1 MIYLHGYLNVRKFLV
16 LKHLKDMIKRGFTPI
31 YPKDISLFGLK
42 NILNIC
48 NGPGL
53 FLTLRIKTLN
63 LKKFIE
69 DIN

>member
-1 MIYLHGYLNVRKFLV
+1 MIYLHGYLNVRKFSV
-16 LKHLKDMIKRGFTPI
+16 LKDLKDMIKQDFMLI

-42 NILNIC
+42 NTPNIC

-63 LKKFIE
+63 
-69 DIN
+69 

>member
-1 MIYLHGYLNVRKFLV
+1 
-16 LKHLKDMIKRGFTPI
+16 

-42 NILNIC
+42 NILNTC

-53 FLTLRIKTLN
+53 FLTLKIKTPN
-63 LKKFIE
+63 LKKIIE